1 MNAFHLLSR
10 RLQSLNLVAEIEA
23 LMSEDE
29 GLLLELMKD
38 QLFAGLDGDGNPLR
52 PTYQEDPYFTSR
64 AAAQR
69 YSDWKDTMFQRTH
82 NDLFTRRPPG
92 TPNLIITGG
101 LFYDTLV
108 SEVGNS
114 ALVVRSDSPIIGK
127 LEGKYGDALLRMSP
141 MALKFY
147 TEERLFIRLQK
158 KVHDYL
164 SR

>member
-1 MNAFHLLSR
+1 MNAFHLLSQ
-10 RLQSLNLVAEIEA
+10 RLQSLNLIREIEA

-52 PTYQEDPYFTSR
+52 PTYQEDPYFKSR
-64 AAAQR
+64 EAAQR

-92 TPNLIITGG
+92 TPNLIITGT
-101 LFYDTLV
+101 LFYHTLV
-108 SEVGNS
+108 ASVGNDS
-114 ALVVRSDSPIIGK
+114 LIINAQSPIIGK
-127 LEGKYGDALLRMSP
+127 LEGKYGDALLRLSP

-147 TEERLFIRLQK
+147 TEEHLFIRLQTR
-158 KVHDYL
+158 VHDIL